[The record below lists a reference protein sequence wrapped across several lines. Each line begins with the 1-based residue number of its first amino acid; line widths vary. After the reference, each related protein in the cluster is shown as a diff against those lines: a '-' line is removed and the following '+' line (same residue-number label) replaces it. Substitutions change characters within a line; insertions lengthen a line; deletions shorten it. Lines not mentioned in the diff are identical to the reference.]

1 VAEQSEPL
9 ALLEQIRRLEGELA
23 ETWMRL
29 GDQGQEQ
36 LEQLHALEV
45 SVAGKTYLI
54 PASQIREVVAMV
66 WPQPLTD
73 APDWVLG
80 IFSYGSVTVPLI
92 DLNLRLDGQPCELA
106 QELFVVV
113 VDQPCWLGLVVSA
126 VGRVLEIEA
135 GSLTSPGP
143 EIPRAAFLIGA
154 LQAGDGEVAHLLSV
168 AGLGREID
176 QCQLPDQAP
185 VSEDAS

>member
-1 VAEQSEPL
+1 MAEQSEPL

-23 ETWMRL
+23 DSWKRL
-29 GDQGQEQ
+29 GDQGQAP
-36 LEQLHALEV
+36 LEQLHALEL
-45 SVAGKTYLI
+45 SVAGNTYLI
-54 PASQIREVVAMV
+54 PTAQIREVVAMV

-92 DLNLRLDGQPCELA
+92 DLHLRLDGRPCELA
-106 QELFVVV
+106 QDLLVVV
-113 VDQPCWLGLVVSA
+113 VDQPRWLGLVVSA

-154 LQAGDGEVAHLLSV
+154 LQASDGEVAHLLSV
-168 AGLGREID
+168 ASLGREID

-185 VSEDAS
+185 ATEGGS